1 MLKSPFCR
9 VFNYVDTVGTIGAM
23 ESLSLAL
30 LIMFPTAGPVYRK
43 LNSI

>member
-1 MLKSPFCR
+1 MLKFPFYR
-9 VFNYVDTVGTIGAM
+9 VLNYVDTVGTIGAT

-30 LIMFPTAGPVYRK
+30 LIMFPSAGPVYRK